1 MAKGLL
7 RNVAGEVLMLSRGL
21 AVFLVSVVFV
31 VPASAQTAPN
41 PVQQSVAT
49 NAQGG
54 VVFRVTVVGR
64 TIPTVNYRP
73 RSGDTELDMVG
84 TALMPRARGEIE
96 VSGKKGY
103 IEINGKFDRVEPP
116 TRFGPEYLTYVM
128 WAITPEGRATNLGEL
143 QIKDERRVR
152 VTTELQA
159 FGLIVTAEPYFAV
172 TQPSDVVVMENAVK
186 RGTEGRIET
195 IDAKYELLKRGSYLM
210 NQAYTNLK
218 VKTPEPGTQLDLAQ
232 ARNAVALARVAG
244 AAEFAAETFA
254 KADALLQEAEQ
265 ARERRRG
272 GNAVQQP
279 ARQAA
284 QTAEDA
290 RIIAL
295 QRQEEQFE
303 ARERALAAQR
313 EAEARARARAEEE
326 ARQRAEI
333 ERALATQREAEAR
346 ARARADEEARQ
357 KAEIERA
364 QADAARLA
372 AERQRLDAEAA
383 KIAADRARADAER
396 ARLDAE
402 RERQAA
408 EAARAAAETQAQ
420 AAREAVVT
428 AEAQAQAA
436 REAALAAERDK
447 AELRAE
453 LREQLNVILETR
465 ETARGLI
472 VNLSDV
478 LFDFNKATLRSGA
491 REKLAKIAGIILAHP
506 GLRMEA
512 EGHADAVG
520 TDDYNQRLSERRA
533 QSVSAFLLEQGI
545 RRESITAM
553 GFGESRP
560 VATNGTAEGRQQNRR
575 VELVVSGEPIGTSG
589 TGVTTGDAVGTV
601 GVGR

>member
-21 AVFLVSVVFV
+21 AAFLVSVGFVV

-41 PVQQSVAT
+41 PVQQGVT
-49 NAQGG
+49 TDAQGG

-73 RSGDTELDMVG
+73 RGGDTELDMVG

-103 IEINGKFDRVEPP
+103 IEISGKFDRLEPP

-186 RGTEGRIET
+186 RETEGRIET

-210 NQAYTNLK
+210 NQAYANLK

-244 AAEFAAETFA
+244 APEFAAETFA

-333 ERALATQREAEAR
+333 ERAQAAQREAEAR
-346 ARARADEEARQ
+346 ARARAEEEARQ
-357 KAEIERA
+357 KADIERA

-420 AAREAVVT
+420 AAREAV
-428 AEAQAQAA
+428 
-436 REAALAAERDK
+436 LAAEREK
-447 AELRAE
+447 AELRAQ

-478 LFDFNKATLRSGA
+478 LFDFNKATLRPGA

-533 QSVSAFLLEQGI
+533 QSVSAFLMEQGI

-560 VATNGTAEGRQQNRR
+560 VATNGTSEGRQQNRR

-589 TGVTTGDAVGTV
+589 TGATTGDAVGTV

>member
-1 MAKGLL
+1 MAKRLL

-21 AVFLVSVVFV
+21 AAFLVSVGLVV

-41 PVQQSVAT
+41 PVQQSVT
-49 NAQGG
+49 TDAQGG

-73 RSGDTELDMVG
+73 RGGDTELDMVG
-84 TALMPRARGEIE
+84 TALMPRARGEID

-103 IEINGKFDRVEPP
+103 IEISGKFDRLEPP

-210 NQAYTNLK
+210 NQAYANLK
-218 VKTPEPGTQLDLAQ
+218 MKTPEPGTQLDLAQ

-244 AAEFAAETFA
+244 ANEFAAETFA

-333 ERALATQREAEAR
+333 ERA
-346 ARARADEEARQ
+346 
-357 KAEIERA
+357 

-420 AAREAVVT
+420 AAREAVLT

-447 AELRAE
+447 AELRAQ

-478 LFDFNKATLRSGA
+478 LFDFNKATLRPGA

-533 QSVSAFLLEQGI
+533 QSVSAFFMEQGI

-575 VELVVSGEPIGTSG
+575 VELVVSGDPIGTSG

>member
-1 MAKGLL
+1 
-7 RNVAGEVLMLSRGL
+7 
-21 AVFLVSVVFV
+21 
-31 VPASAQTAPN
+31 
-41 PVQQSVAT
+41 
-49 NAQGG
+49 
-54 VVFRVTVVGR
+54 
-64 TIPTVNYRP
+64 
-73 RSGDTELDMVG
+73 
-84 TALMPRARGEIE
+84 
-96 VSGKKGY
+96 
-103 IEINGKFDRVEPP
+103 
-116 TRFGPEYLTYVM
+116 M

-143 QIKDERRVR
+143 QITDERRVR

-195 IDAKYELLKRGSYLM
+195 IDAKYELLKRGAYVM
-210 NQAYTNLK
+210 NQDYANLK
-218 VKTPEPGTQLDLAQ
+218 VKPLEPGTQLDLAQ

-244 AAEFAAETFA
+244 ADEFAAETFA

-265 ARERRRG
+265 ARERRKG

-295 QRQEEQFE
+295 QRQEEEFQ

-313 EAEARARARAEEE
+313 EAEALARVRAEQLARERTE
-326 ARQRAEI
+326 A
-333 ERALATQREAEAR
+333 ERVLAAQREADALARVRAEQEAR
-346 ARARADEEARQ
+346 ERTEAQ
-357 KAEIERA
+357 RA
-364 QADAARLA
+364 QAEAARLT
-372 AERQRLDAEAA
+372 AERERLDAEAA
-383 KIAADRARADAER
+383 KIAADRARAEAER

-402 RERQAA
+402 RERQSA

-420 AAREAVVT
+420 AAREAV
-428 AEAQAQAA
+428 
-436 REAALAAERDK
+436 LAAERDK
-447 AELRAE
+447 AELRAQ
-453 LREQLNVILETR
+453 LREQLSVILETR

-478 LFDFNKATLRSGA
+478 LFDFNRATLRAGA
-491 REKLAKIAGIILAHP
+491 REKLAKVAGIILAHP

-520 TDDYNQRLSERRA
+520 TDGYNQQLSERRA
-533 QSVSAFLLEQGI
+533 QSVRAFLIEQGI
-545 RRESITAM
+545 SPETVTAM

-589 TGVTTGDAVGTV
+589 SGVTSGDAVGTT